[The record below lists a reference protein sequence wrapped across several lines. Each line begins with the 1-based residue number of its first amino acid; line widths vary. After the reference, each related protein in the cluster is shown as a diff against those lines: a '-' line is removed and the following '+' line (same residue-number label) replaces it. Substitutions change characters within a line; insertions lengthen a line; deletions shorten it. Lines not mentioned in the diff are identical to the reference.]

1 MGTDAVS
8 RRIDAPR
15 ARIYRALLD
24 PRAVEIWRVP
34 DGMRSQV
41 HEFDAREGGR
51 FRVSLTYDDPTSEG
65 KSGGHTDTYHGRFE
79 RLVPDEQVVEV
90 VTFETE
96 DARMQGTMTVT
107 TTLTDADGATVISM
121 AFDNLPAGVAVDD
134 NRVGTEMALR
144 KLAALVQSAG

>member
-134 NRVGTEMALR
+134 NRVGTEMALG